1 MNQMLLLRPIFG
13 TTLDLA
19 RAKFCSCCQMWF
31 TMLQKFGLQVL
42 APDLDDE
49 FFEDWWANASE
60 RVAGQVQKSLNS
72 IIILGAWNLWNHRN
86 RYVFNGASPSI
97 TSIIATTLEDL
108 HLWSM
113 AGARG
118 VSCLLSLVPSDS

>member
-1 MNQMLLLRPIFG
+1 
-13 TTLDLA
+13 
-19 RAKFCSCCQMWF
+19 
-31 TMLQKFGLQVL
+31 MLQKFGLQVL

-49 FFEDWWANASE
+49 FFEDWRANASE

-86 RYVFNGASPSI
+86 RCVFDGASPSI

-108 HLWSM
+108 FLWSM

-118 VSCLLSLVPSDS
+118 VSYLLALVPSDSGWPWSGLSFSFFLFKRESTRL